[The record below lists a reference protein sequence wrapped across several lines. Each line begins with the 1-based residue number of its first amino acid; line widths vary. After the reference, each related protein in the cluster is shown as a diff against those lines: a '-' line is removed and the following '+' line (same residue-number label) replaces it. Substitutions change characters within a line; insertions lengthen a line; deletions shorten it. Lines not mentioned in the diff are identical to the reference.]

1 MDSSDFNKIINDGIL
16 RSVQRS
22 ADDANEYLEK
32 KSEEEYKIRKLDI
45 RLKKWYNQPIIGFI
59 IALLSLSFALYQ
71 GYKNEEIKQ
80 KFVDLKF
87 RIDSL

>member
-45 RLKKWYNQPIIGFI
+45 RLKKWYDQPIIGFI